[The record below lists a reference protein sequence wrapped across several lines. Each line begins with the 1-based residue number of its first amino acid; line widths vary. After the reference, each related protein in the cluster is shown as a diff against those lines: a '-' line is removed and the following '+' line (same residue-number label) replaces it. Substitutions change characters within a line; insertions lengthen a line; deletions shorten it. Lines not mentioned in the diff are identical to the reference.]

1 MVRALGSRRW
11 VSWLRSW
18 FHADVPGA
26 GSREPKVA
34 LKALAVGLFGALM
47 LALLTLYLYPLGS
60 LRERWLEPWV
70 VMPADFYDEPFLVY
84 NAMLLLWLPLLFTWG
99 VLREEPGALGF
110 ARGDWRGVAPW
121 VVGSAVLMLAIVA
134 VAGRMPAFQAMYP
147 LRALVREEPG
157 YLLYY
162 ELSYGFYFF
171 CWEWF
176 FRGFLLFGLA
186 RWCGRWAIL
195 IQTIPFTLLHWGKP
209 EPEIA
214 GSFFAGLFL
223 GELALRARS
232 FLPCFAL
239 HWLIALGMDLSVQIH
254 RSSSGS

>member
-1 MVRALGSRRW
+1 
-11 VSWLRSW
+11 
-18 FHADVPGA
+18 
-26 GSREPKVA
+26 
-34 LKALAVGLFGALM
+34 M
-47 LALLTLYLYPLGS
+47 LALLTLYLYPLGT
-60 LRERWLEPWV
+60 LREKWLEPWV

-110 ARGDWRGVAPW
+110 ARGDWRPVGPWLIVAAVGMLGV
-121 VVGSAVLMLAIVA
+121 VA
-134 VAGRMPAFQAMYP
+134 VAGRMPVFQQMYP
-147 LRALVREEPG
+147 LRALVRHEPS

-186 RWCGRWAIL
+186 RGCGRWAIL
-195 IQTIPFTLLHWGKP
+195 LQAVPFGFLHWGKP
-209 EPEIA
+209 VPEVI
-214 GSFFAGLFL
+214 GSFAAGLIL
-223 GELALRARS
+223 GEVALRARS

-239 HWLIALGMDLSVQIH
+239 HWLVAMGLDLSVLSHQAL
-254 RSSSGS
+254 R